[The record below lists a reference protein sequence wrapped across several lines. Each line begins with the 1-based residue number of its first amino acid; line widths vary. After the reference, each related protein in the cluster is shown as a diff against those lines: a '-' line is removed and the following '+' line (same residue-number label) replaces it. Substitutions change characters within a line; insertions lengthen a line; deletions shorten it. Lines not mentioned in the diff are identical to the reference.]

1 MSPDYLNE
9 VIKGTSD
16 KVFETNLIIIRSV
29 AEKLFKQLKNYGEIT
44 IIPSTLKQFKAL
56 MNTGMVAEEIEK
68 ELSKAYPEIQKEVH
82 RAFLES
88 AAEMSDEQIE
98 FAKNIIEVEGLDY
111 NPKSLASQKL
121 ITDKASELNL
131 APSQIKMLEDSYK
144 STNKLLKNITNTSGI
159 CTEVNFSD
167 LCDEAYMKIRHGG
180 MSMNQAIV
188 EIIDGL
194 SKKGLV
200 VQYAGRVDSIE
211 TALTRAVRT
220 AINQANAR
228 IVLQGCAEMGV
239 SFVKVSEHLGAR
251 VTGTGDYRDHSW
263 WQGKVYSLDWSK
275 GALAGYELSNKIP
288 SKMKYIS
295 QIRDVTTQKK
305 VNEYQDFIE
314 ACGYGEMLGI
324 CGINCRHTFHAWYP
338 DINIDRGPQIDPE
351 ENAKRYEL
359 EQKAREMERSI
370 RKDRRELNVKDIE
383 INNLPEGIEKDQA
396 QARFDELSY
405 RVTEKTNTYNEFIRV
420 NKLGNGTSR
429 LKVAGYT
436 GRREAEPK
444 MVKPN
449 EKMKKLPNFTPAD
462 NMQAAEMFAQL
473 MVDNEQWAA
482 LGVRYKGIGVD
493 VANEINETLADFM
506 SLFRVEKFG
515 GIYVPQM
522 NTKLGLSIKNDKMA
536 YNPARNSILINPT
549 YLKNMKMANK
559 YISDEAELVT
569 EYLKNPL
576 EYTIDDAYTKK
587 ILDNSANSGRA
598 TVPMNLKECLWHE
611 LGHSLENQ
619 LKNDNNFDII
629 KANKVL
635 FDSKISG
642 YATDS
647 MSEYLAESFTSYMKG
662 EKIIDPE
669 LIKAFDSLKR

>member
-9 VIKGTSD
+9 VVKGTSD

-44 IIPSTLKQFKAL
+44 FIPSTLKQFKAL
-56 MNTGMVAEEIEK
+56 MNTGMVAEEIEN

-88 AAEMSDEQIE
+88 AAEMSNEQIE

-263 WQGKVYSLDWSK
+263 WQGKVYSLDWS
-275 GALAGYELSNKIP
+275 
-288 SKMKYIS
+288 
-295 QIRDVTTQKK
+295 
-305 VNEYQDFIE
+305 
-314 ACGYGEMLGI
+314 
-324 CGINCRHTFHAWYP
+324 
-338 DINIDRGPQIDPE
+338 
-351 ENAKRYEL
+351 
-359 EQKAREMERSI
+359 
-370 RKDRRELNVKDIE
+370 
-383 INNLPEGIEKDQA
+383 
-396 QARFDELSY
+396 
-405 RVTEKTNTYNEFIRV
+405 
-420 NKLGNGTSR
+420 
-429 LKVAGYT
+429 
-436 GRREAEPK
+436 
-444 MVKPN
+444 
-449 EKMKKLPNFTPAD
+449 
-462 NMQAAEMFAQL
+462 
-473 MVDNEQWAA
+473 
-482 LGVRYKGIGVD
+482 
-493 VANEINETLADFM
+493 
-506 SLFRVEKFG
+506 
-515 GIYVPQM
+515 
-522 NTKLGLSIKNDKMA
+522 
-536 YNPARNSILINPT
+536 NSIL
-549 YLKNMKMANK
+549 
-559 YISDEAELVT
+559 AEYKPS
-569 EYLKNPL
+569 E
-576 EYTIDDAYTKK
+576 
-587 ILDNSANSGRA
+587 
-598 TVPMNLKECLWHE
+598 LKEIP
-611 LGHSLENQ
+611 
-619 LKNDNNFDII
+619 D
-629 KANKVL
+629 
-635 FDSKISG
+635 
-642 YATDS
+642 
-647 MSEYLAESFTSYMKG
+647 YMRVIRK
-662 EKIIDPE
+662 EF
-669 LIKAFDSLKR
+669 L